1 MGSKSSSAPAPD
13 PRLVEAQINS
23 MGIQNTAIARMMENS
38 AYLLPIQ
45 REQMQFGLDAARTAF
60 GQAQADRDF
69 ALSRRAMLSGVQDRI
84 ANQANTFDEVAR
96 REQLT
101 GEGAA
106 TITQGLANSQT
117 MALRNAGRYGLSSS
131 AMANAFSNA
140 GVQAAKLKALSGNMA
155 RDAAR
160 AEGLQL
166 TDRANNALA
175 GYPAMASGLSGSGAS
190 FGGMGLNLANTGLA
204 GMNSGY
210 NAAGGMAGN
219 MGANATGMFNAQA
232 SYKNAQDQMAASSDP
247 FNTILGAATG
257 AGMAYLT
264 GGLSE
269 MGKTAGKSGSL
280 WPPSDPRL
288 KTNVEKVGFHEGAG
302 LNLYEFNYLN
312 DPSGKRYRG
321 VMADEVQRLYPS
333 AVRYDDLGFASVNYT
348 MLGIEMAEV

>member
-23 MGIQNTAIARMMENS
+23 MGIQNTAIARMMDNS

-69 ALSRRAMLSGVQDRI
+69 ALSRRAMLSGIQDRI
-84 ANQANTFDEVAR
+84 ANQANTFDEAGR
-96 REQLT
+96 REQLA

-106 TITQGLANSQT
+106 TITQGLANSQA
-117 MALRNAGRYGLSSS
+117 MALRSAGRYGLNSS

-140 GVQAAKLKALSGNMA
+140 GVQAAKLKALSANMA

-232 SYKNAQDQMAASSDP
+232 SYKNAQDQMAASNDP

-264 GGLSE
+264 GGLST
-269 MGKTAGKSGSL
+269 MGKNAG
-280 WPPSDPRL
+280 WANSDPRL
-288 KTNVEKVGFHEGAG
+288 KTNVERVGFHEGAG

-321 VMADEVQRLYPS
+321 VMADEVQRFYPS

-348 MLGIEMAEV
+348 MLGIEMVEV